1 MNEDVKARF
10 LAELGRLARTHPE
23 GSEEYLH
30 RIWTDWNR
38 AQVYREAGLPA
49 GESNLDPSA
58 LEALQANRHLVQRL
72 EGRRWSVVA
81 KARAEGASW
90 QQIADALGITRQS
103 AHAAYRDAVARMR
116 EQGLP
121 VSSQQLAAVGNDE
134 GEREES

>member
-1 MNEDVKARF
+1 MPEASED
-10 LAELGRLARTHPE
+10 
-23 GSEEYLH
+23 YLH
-30 RIWTDWNR
+30 QLWNDWNQ
-38 AQVYREAGLPA
+38 AQVFRRAGLPV
-49 GESNLDPSA
+49 GEENLDPSA
-58 LEALQANRHLVQRL
+58 LEALEANRQLVKLL

-90 QQIADALGITRQS
+90 QQIADALGVTRQS

-134 GEREES
+134 GEWAES